1 MIGNAHHIKK
11 NIRSTAD
18 TVGSDDAIMQREEMK
33 RVDKAITQQLKEEKR
48 QRKRDGVDS
57 QVTVLVVGSR
67 GSGKTTLIK
76 LLKILLHYR
85 ELRNE
90 RERGRGPPRG
100 PHNEGI
106 SEEPFS
112 EEDKKEYITLIYK
125 NIFTAIKELVL
136 AMRKYSIQYE
146 DPSNEELW
154 EQFANI
160 DANTMTEVSSDYWTL
175 IKQLWNDS
183 GVHKECYKLGYERRK
198 EFNLAVSAK
207 YFLDSLDRISSKW
220 YSPTIEDILRVY
232 EPTTDTVSYSLSTM
246 RVMEIGNQS
255 LERPNKW
262 IQLFN
267 RVCAAICYV
276 VDISEYDM
284 IVESSQAITN
294 RLEASR
300 LLFEK
305 FCRLYV
311 CPTSVVLCFTKKD
324 IFDEK
329 IYESDLVDHF
339 PAYTGPKQNSDTALA
354 FISDM
359 FRSAAATRMSLRTIS
374 ICATNVDST
383 RAIFLPLQECI
394 IDFHLKEAFLW

>member
-1 MIGNAHHIKK
+1 
-11 NIRSTAD
+11 
-18 TVGSDDAIMQREEMK
+18 MK

-48 QRKRDGVDS
+48 QRKRDEVDR
-57 QVTVLVVGSR
+57 QLTILVVGSR

-100 PHNEGI
+100 RHNEGI

-125 NIFTAIKELVL
+125 SIFTAIKELVL

-160 DANTMTEVSSDYWTL
+160 DANTMTEVSSDYCSL

-183 GVHKECYKLGYERRK
+183 GVHKECYERRK
-198 EFNLAVSAK
+198 EFNLPVSAK

-246 RVMEIGNQS
+246 RAIEIGNQS

-262 IQLFN
+262 IQLFD
-267 RVCAAICYV
+267 RVCAIYFV
-276 VDISEYDM
+276 IDVSEYDM

-300 LLFEK
+300 LLFET

-324 IFDEK
+324 VFDEK
-329 IYESDLVDHF
+329 IYQSDLVDHF

-359 FRSAAATRMSLRTIS
+359 FRSAAATRSTIT
-374 ICATNVDST
+374 IYATNVDST
-383 RAIFLPLQECI
+383 QAISLSLRDCI
-394 IDFHLKEAFLW
+394 TEFQLNEYFSDEFIP